1 MIKPIGKRVLVKP
14 SEAQVKTAV
23 GVYIPE
29 GEVMRPMQGVVV
41 DFGVELNDSGLNIGT
56 VVYYPRY
63 TGAEVEVAGEKYII
77 VEYTDLLGYD
87 I

>member
-1 MIKPIGKRVLVKP
+1 MIKPIGKRVLIKP

-29 GEVMRPMQGVVV
+29 GEVMRPMQGQVV
-41 DFGVELNDSGLNIGT
+41 DFGTDLAGSGLNIGT

-63 TGAEVEVAGEKYII
+63 TGAEVEIDGVKYII
-77 VEYTDLLGYD
+77 IEYTDLLGYD

>member
-1 MIKPIGKRVLVKP
+1 MIKPIGKRVLIKP

-29 GEVMRPMQGVVV
+29 GEVMRPMLGTVV
-41 DFGVELNDSGLNIGT
+41 DLGSELAHTGLSIGT

-63 TGAEVEVAGEKYII
+63 TGAEVDINGTKYII
-77 VEYTDLLGYD
+77 IEYTDLLGFD